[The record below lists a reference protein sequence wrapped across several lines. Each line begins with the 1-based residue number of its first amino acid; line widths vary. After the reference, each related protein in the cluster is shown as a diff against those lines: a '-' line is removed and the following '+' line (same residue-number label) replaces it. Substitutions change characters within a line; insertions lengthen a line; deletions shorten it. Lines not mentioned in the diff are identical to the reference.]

1 MILEIVFDYQKISN
15 MMEYTYVQK
24 MSIVKVLLDII
35 SVDGKIDA
43 RETHFFEEI
52 KIRLDLSAEDHF
64 RVREYNTLNCLSVIK
79 EMTVE
84 QKNYYRELMSGI
96 ILADGVI
103 EENEQIAYDNICE
116 FCGIPSDYLKA
127 K

>member
-1 MILEIVFDYQKISN
+1 
-15 MMEYTYVQK
+15 MEYTYIQK
-24 MSIVKVLLDII
+24 MSIVTVLLDII

-52 KIRLDLSAEDHF
+52 KVKLDLSAEDHF

-79 EMTVE
+79 EMTLE
-84 QKNYYRELMSGI
+84 QKIDYRELMSWI
-96 ILADGVI
+96 ILADGVV

-116 FCGIPSDYLKA
+116 FCGIPGETLKA
-127 K
+127 Q

>member
-1 MILEIVFDYQKISN
+1 
-15 MMEYTYVQK
+15 MEYSYIQK

-52 KIRLDLSAEDHF
+52 KVKLDLSAEDHF

-79 EMTVE
+79 EMSPK
-84 QKNYYRELMSGI
+84 QKEDYRDLMSGI
-96 ILADGVI
+96 ILADGVV

-116 FCGIPSDYLKA
+116 FCGIPQKGFNMP
-127 K
+127 

>member
-1 MILEIVFDYQKISN
+1 MD
-15 MMEYTYVQK
+15 YTYIQK

-52 KIRLDLSAEDHF
+52 KVKLDLSAEDHF

-79 EMTVE
+79 EMTFE
-84 QKNYYRELMSGI
+84 QKNAYRELMSGI
-96 ILADGVI
+96 ILADEVI
-103 EENEQIAYDNICE
+103 EENEQIAFDNICI
-116 FCGIPSDYLKA
+116 FCDIPIEPLRV
-127 K
+127 

>member
-1 MILEIVFDYQKISN
+1 MD
-15 MMEYTYVQK
+15 YTYIQK

-52 KIRLDLSAEDHF
+52 KVKLDLSAEDHF

-79 EMTVE
+79 EMTLE
-84 QKNYYRELMSGI
+84 QKIDYRELMSGI
-96 ILADGVI
+96 ILADGVV
-103 EENEQIAYDNICE
+103 EENEQIAYDNICD
-116 FCGIPSDYLKA
+116 FCGIPGESIMSK
-127 K
+127 

>member
-1 MILEIVFDYQKISN
+1 MD
-15 MMEYTYVQK
+15 YTYIQK

-43 RETHFFEEI
+43 RETRFFEEI
-52 KIRLDLSAEDHF
+52 KVKLDLSAEDHF

-79 EMTVE
+79 EMTEE
-84 QKNYYRELMSGI
+84 QKKEYQKLMWGI

-103 EENEQIAYDNICE
+103 EENEQLAYDNICE
-116 FCGIPSDYLKA
+116 FCDIPTNITD
-127 K
+127 

>member
-1 MILEIVFDYQKISN
+1 
-15 MMEYTYVQK
+15 

-43 RETHFFEEI
+43 RETRFFEEI
-52 KIRLDLSAEDHF
+52 KVKLDLSAEDHF

-79 EMTVE
+79 EMTEE
-84 QKNYYRELMSGI
+84 QKKEYQKLMWGI

-103 EENEQIAYDNICE
+103 EENEQLAYDNICE
-116 FCGIPSDYLKA
+116 FCDIPTNITD
-127 K
+127 